1 MLEQWNFL
9 QKCYTLRC
17 HHPSPGSRRW
27 GPSRVP
33 PQPGVILSVISFSRR
48 CGPSSVTHVPPA
60 SQPGV
65 ILSVIGCASLFQGGG
80 DKESGD
86 NGARTCCS
94 KQSKQNQ
101 YGLSFA
107 FTVLAIS
114 RMQNL
119 MFKISES
126 GNVFD
131 IQGVFFNWYP
141 PKIHK
146 YGKKNL
152 VPELVPP

>member
-60 SQPGV
+60 SQV
-65 ILSVIGCASLFQGGG
+65 LSSVLSVVP
-80 DKESGD
+80 
-86 NGARTCCS
+86 
-94 KQSKQNQ
+94 
-101 YGLSFA
+101 LSFKEVG
-107 FTVLAIS
+107 TKELA
-114 RMQNL
+114 
-119 MFKISES
+119 KEEET
-126 GNVFD
+126 
-131 IQGVFFNWYP
+131 
-141 PKIHK
+141 
-146 YGKKNL
+146 KK
-152 VPELVPP
+152 VATMELAPVAPNSPNRTNMAYLSLSQS